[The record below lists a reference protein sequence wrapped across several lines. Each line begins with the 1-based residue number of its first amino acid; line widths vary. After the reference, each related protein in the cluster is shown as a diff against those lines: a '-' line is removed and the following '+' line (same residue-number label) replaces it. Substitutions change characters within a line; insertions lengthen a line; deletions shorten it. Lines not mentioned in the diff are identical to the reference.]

1 MMKKLCLLL
10 ALVGET
16 LCLGAATD
24 GKMDSFVSS
33 LMKKMTLRE
42 KIGQLNLQ
50 PAGNITTG
58 GAMDTEVGGLVMKG
72 ELGAILNQ
80 TGKDEIRAIQEVAVK
95 RSRLGIPLLVGLDVI
110 HGYKTILPI
119 PLAQACSWDIPA
131 IEGGARIAAEE
142 CSSDGI
148 SWTYSPMVDIALD
161 ARWGRIMEGSG
172 EDPYLGSLIAAA
184 LVRGYQGDFKE
195 RHNIMACLKHYAL
208 YGAAEAGR
216 DYNTVDM
223 SRWRMFNQYMPPYE
237 AAVRAGVGSV
247 MTSFNIVD
255 GQHATANPWLL
266 QEVLRRKWGFDGFV
280 VTDYASITEMTSW
293 GFGSQKENGIQA
305 LKAGTDMDMC
315 AQAFLHH
322 CEAAVSEGLLTEQDI
337 DQACRRVLEA
347 KYKLGLFKDPYKH
360 CDMSDKEQAKHIFTP
375 EHRRAARDLAAETFV
390 LLKNDGGVLP
400 LKKQGKVALIGPNAD
415 TTDGLLGS
423 WCVVRPQRDAYPSLL
438 GAMKEYLQGQAEVL
452 YAQGCNLTDD
462 ERQDKAGFANAPYR
476 TVPRVDS
483 HQALAEAMHVAAEAD
498 VIVFAGGEGAEWSG
512 ESHSRADLSLPECQK
527 KLLAALQSLGK
538 PLVMLNFSG
547 RPTAMGW
554 EKEHLPVLMNVWF
567 GGTETGPALCDVLFG
582 DKSPSGRLTV
592 SLPQTTGQEP
602 LYYNHLNTGRPVRDD
617 DDTFRQY
624 QSNYFEVS
632 NGPAFPF
639 GFGLTYTTFRYGEMK
654 VELDGRNVT
663 ASVSVS
669 NTGESEAAEVVQ
681 CYIRDVACRYA
692 RPVRELKGFERITL
706 RPGQTQTVSIRL
718 TEQELGSYDAEGN
731 LFFEPGE
738 FDIMMGGN
746 SRDVQTKRITVK

>member
-1 MMKKLCLLL
+1 MKKLCLLL
-10 ALVGET
+10 ALLGCT
-16 LCLGAATD
+16 LCLGATTD
-24 GKMDSFVSS
+24 KKMDRFVSA

-58 GAMDTEVGGLVMKG
+58 GAMDTEVGSLVMNG
-72 ELGAILNQ
+72 DLGAILNQ

-110 HGYKTILPI
+110 HGYRTILPI

-195 RHNIMACLKHYAL
+195 KHNIMACLKHYAL

-266 QEVLRRKWGFDGFV
+266 DEVLRRKWGFEGFV

-322 CEAAVSEGLLTEQDI
+322 CEAAVSEGLLKVQDI
-337 DQACRRVLEA
+337 DRACRRVLEA
-347 KYKLGLFKDPYKH
+347 KYKLGLFEDPYKH
-360 CDMSDKEQAKHIFTP
+360 CDMSDEEQARHIFTP

-390 LLKNDGGVLP
+390 LLKNDGGILP

-438 GAMKEYLQGQAEVL
+438 GAMREYLQGKAEVL
-452 YAQGCNLTDD
+452 YAQGCNLTND
-462 ERQDKAGFANAPYR
+462 ERQDKAGMANAPYR

-483 HQALAEAMHVAAEAD
+483 RQALTEALKVAADAD

-512 ESHSRADLSLPECQK
+512 ESHSRADLSLPDCQK
-527 KLLAALQSLGK
+527 RLLSALQSLGK
-538 PLVMLNFSG
+538 PLVVLNFSG
-547 RPTAMGW
+547 RPTEMGW
-554 EKEHLPVLMNVWF
+554 LKQNVPALMNVWF

-582 DKSPSGRLTV
+582 DKAPSGHLTV
-592 SLPQTTGQEP
+592 SLPQVTGQEP

-624 QSNYFEVS
+624 QGNYFEVS

-639 GFGLTYTTFRYGEMK
+639 GYGLSYTTFSYGEMQ
-654 VELDGRNVT
+654 VAQDGRNVT
-663 ASVSVS
+663 ATVSVT
-669 NTGESEAAEVVQ
+669 NTGDREAAEVVQ
-681 CYIRDVACRYA
+681 CYIHDVACRYA
-692 RPVRELKGFERITL
+692 RPVKELKGFERITL

-718 TEQELGSYDAEGN
+718 TERELSSYDAEGN
-731 LFFEPGE
+731 LFFEAGA

-746 SRDVQTKRITVK
+746 SRDVQTKRINIR

>member
-24 GKMDSFVSS
+24 DKMDSFVST

-72 ELGAILNQ
+72 DLGAILNQ

-195 RHNIMACLKHYAL
+195 KHNIMACLKHYAL

-266 QEVLRRKWGFDGFV
+266 QEVLRRKWGFEGFV

-293 GFGSQKENGIQA
+293 GFGSQKENGIKA

-347 KYKLGLFKDPYKH
+347 KYKLGLFKAPYKH

-390 LLKNDGGVLP
+390 LLKNEGGVLP

-438 GAMKEYLQGQAEVL
+438 GTMREYLQGQAEVL

-483 HQALAEAMHVAAEAD
+483 HQALAEAMHVAAQAD
-498 VIVFAGGEGAEWSG
+498 VIVYAGGEGAEWSG

-582 DKSPSGRLTV
+582 DKSPSGHLTV

-654 VELDGRNVT
+654 VEQDGRNVT